1 MEPALVITDIS
12 DLASHLDMLIPS
24 GSKVFVLTDS
34 NVAEHC
40 LPELMAHVPAIEAA
54 EIIELDPGEENKSLE
69 IVTHLWAHLLEN
81 EADRKSVLINLGGGV
96 ICDLG
101 GFVGA
106 TYKRGI
112 SVIHLPTSLMAM
124 VDAALGGKTGI
135 DFGGVKNSVG
145 VFAPEISTLVYP
157 YFLDSLPEPEWKSG
171 WAEML
176 KHALIADPILWKD
189 LKVFSTEVRPE
200 IIALNIRI
208 KEGIIQTDFH
218 ENAERKLLNFGHT
231 IGHGIEAY
239 YLAQGKTISHGE
251 CVAAGML
258 VETLLSV
265 RFNDLSFKEM
275 EEIKSAIYATVL
287 LPSFEFPSF
296 ESILPFIKNDK
307 KNAGQSLRFVLLQKI
322 GEGHW
327 NIAIDESEVKAAYE
341 QVASE

>member
-1 MEPALVITDIS
+1 LEPAIVITDIA
-12 DLASHLDMLIPS
+12 DLASHLEMLIPQ

-40 LPELMAHVPAIEAA
+40 LPQLLADVPAIENAD
-54 EIIELDPGEENKSLE
+54 IIELEPGEENKSLE
-69 IVTHLWAHLLEN
+69 IVAHLWTHLLEN

-106 TYKRGI
+106 TFKRGI
-112 SVIHLPTSLMAM
+112 SIIHLPTSLMAM

-135 DFGGVKNSVG
+135 DFGGIKNSVG

-157 YFLDSLPEPEWKSG
+157 YFLESLPEEEWKSG

-189 LKVFSTEVRPE
+189 LQVFSQDIHPE
-200 IIALNIRI
+200 IIAFNIRI
-208 KEGIIQTDFH
+208 KESIIQADFH

-231 IGHGIEAY
+231 IGHGIEAW
-239 YLAQGKTISHGE
+239 YLAQNKSISHGA
-251 CVAAGML
+251 CVAAGIL

-265 RFNDLSFKEM
+265 QHNDLSPKTF
-275 EEIKSAIYATVL
+275 EEIKSVVFNTVL
-287 LPSFEFPSF
+287 EKDFYFPSF
-296 ESILPFIKNDK
+296 EVILPYLRNDK
-307 KNAGQSLRFVLLQKI
+307 KNSGTSLRFVLLSKI
-322 GEGHW
+322 GDGQW
-327 NIAIDESEVKAAYE
+327 NIPIDEIAVKKAYE
-341 QVASE
+341 QIISG